1 MSTGMI
7 IFLIA
12 LGAVAAI
19 VLFVISI
26 KAFWFS
32 RVMSI
37 LFALA
42 KVILFFVFLKTINTQ
57 EFVDSWYQYPFS
69 YIYAILTMFF
79 FIYSAGNACFDSGTE
94 GVYLIGGTLLKDTNH
109 PVSAFFT
116 VCGGTLIFA
125 GLALLLV
132 GFTGFIWFL
141 LIFGAIELIFAV
153 ASLIYAI
160 KNN

>member
-12 LGAVAAI
+12 LGVVAVI
-19 VLFVISI
+19 VLFVISV
-26 KAFWFS
+26 KAFWIS

-57 EFVDSWYQYPFS
+57 EFVDGWYQYPFS

-79 FIYSAGNACFDSGTE
+79 FIYLEGAACFDSGTE
-94 GVYLIGGTLLKDTNH
+94 GVYLICGTLLEDTNH

-116 VCGGTLIFA
+116 MCGGSLIFA

-141 LIFGAIELIFAV
+141 LIFGAIELILAV
-153 ASLIYAI
+153 ALLIL
-160 KNN
+160 NLCN